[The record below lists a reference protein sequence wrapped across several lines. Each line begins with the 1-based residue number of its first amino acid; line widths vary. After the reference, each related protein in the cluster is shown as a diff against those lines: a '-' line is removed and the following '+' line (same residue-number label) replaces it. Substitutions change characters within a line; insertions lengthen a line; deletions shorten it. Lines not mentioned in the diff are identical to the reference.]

1 MNTIKVKRL
10 KMKKKT
16 LIFSNHCHFFD
27 TNLIHESSDFLSTAL
42 FGLFGCIHFGP
53 HAVKLY
59 FMPEGTLTHKV
70 MGTLTVIPERA
81 LAQQVKTLKIHT
93 A

>member
-1 MNTIKVKRL
+1 MIKRL
-10 KMKKKT
+10 KIKKKK
-16 LIFSNHCHFFD
+16 NPNCCPFFV
-27 TNLIHESSDFLSTAL
+27 TNLIYVGSDFHSSAL
-42 FGLFGCIHFGP
+42 FGLFGCIQLRP

-70 MGTLTVIPERA
+70 VGTLMAIRERA

-93 A
+93 V